1 VVFYYVNVSAWKALS
16 SLTASVAIEKN
27 SNSSSVSFGF
37 LFSGY
42 SLPFLFLEG
51 VEFRLDIVSLQFD
64 VLSGAL
70 VKRCLSI
77 VLTLVAKAHATG
89 DI

>member
-1 VVFYYVNVSAWKALS
+1 MVFYYVNVSAWKALS
-16 SLTASVAIEKN
+16 LTAFVAIEKN

-77 VLTLVAKAHATG
+77 VLTLVAEAHATG